1 MVIKLN
7 KFLILLVYF
16 LASFYLPSEES
27 LVVKNEYIPVVNE
40 IIEIL
45 DQNHFKKNIEINEQK
60 VIDNFLFKRSN
71 NHTLDLTYEINRLL
85 KN

>member
-1 MVIKLN
+1 MVFELN

-27 LVVKNEYIPVVNE
+27 LVVKNEYKPVVNE

-45 DQNHFKKNIEINEQK
+45 DQIT
-60 VIDNFLFKRSN
+60 LKRI
-71 NHTLDLTYEINRLL
+71 L
-85 KN
+85 